1 MNVLPSPTS
10 DYYINPLH
18 LYLKRVT
25 RVCNY
30 IIHVI
35 IIIKR
40 RTVQRVIT
48 LDPRLVVFEIL
59 GRYPMGKSAF
69 SVEN

>member
-1 MNVLPSPTS
+1 MNVLSSPTS

-30 IIHVI
+30 IHV